1 MIDYKASAF
10 TDIGTVKKVNQDS
23 LTVQIAEN
31 NNQKILMAVLC
42 DGMGGYSCGEL
53 TSASLIY
60 AFSQWFGME
69 LPVYIKENHEI
80 NCDYVKS
87 AWSDIITQQ
96 NKKIISYSKSKNII
110 TGTTVTGILIYDD
123 LSYVIINIGDSRV
136 YFIGEDIQQMTVDHS
151 AVNFFTEE
159 EMKKNHYSLN
169 ALVKCVGIYENAVPD
184 FFTGKLKNSTNILL
198 CSDGFRNKLSDDEI
212 YQLFNIHDCFAEGVI
227 KNNIIS
233 AIETVKAR
241 GERDNISAAVI
252 SF

>member
-1 MIDYKASAF
+1 MVNYMASAF
-10 TDIGTVKKVNQDS
+10 TDTGTVKKFNQDS

-42 DGMGGYSCGEL
+42 DGMGGYSCGEI

-60 AFSQWFGME
+60 AFSKWFAME

-80 NCDYVKS
+80 SCNYIKS
-87 AWSDIITQQ
+87 AWSGIIAQQ
-96 NKKIISYSKSKNII
+96 NEKIIKYSKSKNII

-136 YFIGEDIQQMTVDHS
+136 YFIGDDIKQMTVDHS

-159 EMKKNHYSLN
+159 EMKKNNYSLN

-184 FFTGKLKNSTNILL
+184 FFTGKLKSSTNVLL
-198 CSDGFRNKLSDDEI
+198 CSDGFRNRLSDNEI
-212 YQLFNIHDCFAEGVI
+212 YQLFNIHNCFSENII

-233 AIETVKAR
+233 AIETVKKR